1 MIAVKGF
8 YNNGVITLLEPLPQ
22 NITKAELN
30 ILVLPELGQKKVE
43 VPAKAFCQGKLESE
57 DDFKALGMASF
68 LNQEDDAN
76 VDWEDCFGLK

>member
-43 VPAKAFCQGKLESE
+43 VPAKAFFQGKLESE